1 MEHTSGKWSYKK
13 NSSFY
18 EIKTDNPKRSFGFNI
33 MLYNQEH
40 GLSKGIHFS
49 KENEANAKLIA
60 EAGTV
65 TNETGKSPRQLA
77 DENKE
82 LLEALHHLVGVQKEF
97 GTDSNNRQILRVEQ
111 KDWKLILEAI
121 NKATK

>member
-1 MEHTSGKWSYKK
+1 MQKHTSGKVIFEQTTRVDTALDKFIRTEDDYPIAWA
-13 NSSFY
+13 Y
-18 EIKTDNPKRSFGFNI
+18 ET
-33 MLYNQEH
+33 
-40 GLSKGIHFS
+40 
-49 KENEANAKLIA
+49 ANAKLIC
-60 EAGTV
+60 EAFNV

-82 LLEALHHLVGVQKEF
+82 LLKAHHHLVGVQKEF